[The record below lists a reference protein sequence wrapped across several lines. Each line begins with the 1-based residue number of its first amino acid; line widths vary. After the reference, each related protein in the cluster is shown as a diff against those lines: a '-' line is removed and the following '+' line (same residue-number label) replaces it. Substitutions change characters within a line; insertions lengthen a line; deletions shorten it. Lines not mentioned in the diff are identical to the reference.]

1 MIYEFHHMS
10 SDDFEKLVVTICQCL
25 LGMSVRGFS
34 AGPDGGRDAYFYGK
48 ANSYPSEAAPWD
60 GCCVIQAKHVQALG
74 KSFSDSDFEKVLK
87 KEIPRITQLRKDGMD
102 YYMLFSN
109 RKMPG
114 IQFNKIMKRI
124 SQECDI
130 PESNIGIIDYE
141 QLQSYCNAY
150 SDYLKK
156 QNFYPVNN
164 APLIVSPDLLS
175 KVIESISIVLDS
187 VDEKEIDSNIAR
199 LNFKEKNRL
208 NRVSQAYEEYINRYY
223 LSHYQSIFL
232 FISHPS
238 NLEMKKKYMEAASE
252 LHSKYLVRFDE
263 GAEFSA
269 IMDWLVSYL
278 MRNDYVLKHNPELTR
293 ALVFYMYFSC
303 DVGIKTC

>member
-1 MIYEFHHMS
+1 MS
-10 SDDFEKLVVTICQCL
+10 SDNFEKLVVAICQQL
-25 LGMSVRGFS
+25 LGMSVHGF
-34 AGPDGGRDAYFYGK
+34 APGPDGGRDAYFYGK
-48 ANSYPSEAAPWD
+48 ANSYPSAAAPWE
-60 GCCVIQAKHVQALG
+60 GYCIIQAKHVQALG

-87 KEIPRITQLRKDGMD
+87 KEIPLITQLRKEGME

-109 RKMPG
+109 RKLPG
-114 IQFNKIMKRI
+114 IQFNRIMKRI
-124 SQECDI
+124 SRECDI

-156 QNFYPVNN
+156 QDFYPANN

-175 KVIESISIVLDS
+175 KVIESMSIALNS
-187 VDEKEIDSNIAR
+187 VDGKEIDTNIAR
-199 LNFKEKNRL
+199 LNFEEKNKL
-208 NRVSQAYEEYINRYY
+208 NRVSKTYEEYINRYY

-238 NLEMKKKYMEAASE
+238 NLEMRKKYMEAASE

-263 GAEFSA
+263 GTEFSA

-278 MRNDYVLKHNPELTR
+278 MRADYVLKHNSELTR

-303 DVGIKTC
+303 DVGIKHADSFK